1 MDVVKEFDHG
11 DDSTVNQAPEPTQL
25 MLMLEA
31 SAGAVERL
39 AAALGAAR
47 IASVVIEPT
56 AGRAL
61 DAATAT
67 PLIAAVQKANAAA
80 LIVGDARLASTLD
93 ADGVHL
99 PPSETLADAYAE
111 ARATLGDRF
120 VVGINAGTS
129 RHDAMSLGEAGA
141 AYVGFGLP
149 HAAEIT
155 ADAIA
160 EQLELIAWWAEIFEV
175 PCVAFDVA
183 STDAA
188 AALAR
193 AGADFVAI
201 RVGAGEAPA
210 ETQGRI
216 RAFGDAIASSE
227 RAVQELRG
235 SR

>member
-1 MDVVKEFDHG
+1 M
-11 DDSTVNQAPEPTQL
+11 SQAPEPTQL
-25 MLMLEA
+25 MLVLEA
-31 SAGAVERL
+31 SAGALERL

-47 IASVVIEPT
+47 IASVVIEPA

-61 DAATAT
+61 DAATAAS
-67 PLIAAVQKANAAA
+67 LVAAIQKANAAA
-80 LIVGDARLASTLD
+80 LISGDAHLARALM

-99 PPSETLADAYAE
+99 PPGEALEADYADAHV
-111 ARATLGDRF
+111 TLGTRF
-120 VVGINAGTS
+120 VVGTNAGTS

-149 HAAEIT
+149 LAAEIT
-155 ADAIA
+155 ADAI
-160 EQLELIAWWAEIFEV
+160 EGQLELVAWWAEIFEV

-183 STDAA
+183 SADAA

-210 ETQGRI
+210 ETQVRI
-216 RAFGDAIASSE
+216 RAFSDAIASSE
-227 RAVQELRG
+227 RAAQELRG
-235 SR
+235 NR

>member
-1 MDVVKEFDHG
+1 M
-11 DDSTVNQAPEPTQL
+11 SQAPEPTQL
-25 MLMLEA
+25 MLVLEA

-47 IASVVIEPT
+47 IASVVIEPA

-61 DAATAT
+61 DAATAAS
-67 PLIAAVQKANAAA
+67 LVAAIQKANAAA
-80 LIVGDARLASTLD
+80 LISGDAHLARALM

-99 PPSETLADAYAE
+99 PPGEALEADYADAHV
-111 ARATLGDRF
+111 TLGTRF
-120 VVGINAGTS
+120 VVGTNAGTS

-149 HAAEIT
+149 LAAEIT
-155 ADAIA
+155 ADAIE
-160 EQLELIAWWAEIFEV
+160 EQLELVAWWAEIFEV

-183 STDAA
+183 SADAA

-210 ETQGRI
+210 ETQVRI
-216 RAFGDAIASSE
+216 RAFSDAIASSE
-227 RAVQELRG
+227 RAAQELRG
-235 SR
+235 NR